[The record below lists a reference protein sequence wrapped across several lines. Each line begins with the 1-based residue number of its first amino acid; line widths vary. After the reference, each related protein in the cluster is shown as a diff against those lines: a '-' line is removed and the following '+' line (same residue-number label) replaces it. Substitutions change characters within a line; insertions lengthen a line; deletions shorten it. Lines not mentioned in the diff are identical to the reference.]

1 MAKKHMPKVLVVGG
15 DRLVGDMFVKQGWQV
30 VNHNAG
36 QGRPDLVCFT
46 GGADV
51 DPALYGEP
59 NVGSSINKA
68 RDEVEMKVFKEFDK
82 APKVGICRGGQ
93 FLNVMSGGKMWQ
105 DIKGHTR
112 YHTAINLLTGTE
124 LYVSSTHHQM
134 MRPGNGGE
142 ELMIATEAS
151 DHKNG
156 NPNDNAVPN
165 HDTEVV
171 WYKDTNS
178 LCFQPH
184 PEYQTGD
191 DDLVNAFFGMVDYF
205 WKLRGTPVK
214 G

>member
-1 MAKKHMPKVLVVGG
+1 
-15 DRLVGDMFVKQGWQV
+15 
-30 VNHNAG
+30 
-36 QGRPDLVCFT
+36 
-46 GGADV
+46 
-51 DPALYGEP
+51 
-59 NVGSSINKA
+59 
-68 RDEVEMKVFKEFDK
+68 
-82 APKVGICRGGQ
+82 
-93 FLNVMSGGKMWQ
+93 
-105 DIKGHTR
+105 
-112 YHTAINLLTGTE
+112 
-124 LYVSSTHHQM
+124 M

-156 NPNDNAVPN
+156 NPDDNAVPN